1 MKTIVCKMKNT
12 LDGISDDGLPITKGY
27 ISEVK
32 DIGILTIQKK
42 TPREKAFFSEKIIHE
57 LE

>member
-1 MKTIVCKMKNT
+1 MKTTVCKMKNT
-12 LDGISDDGLPITKGY
+12 LDGISDRLPITKGY

-42 TPREKAFFSEKIIHE
+42 TPREKAFF
-57 LE
+57 